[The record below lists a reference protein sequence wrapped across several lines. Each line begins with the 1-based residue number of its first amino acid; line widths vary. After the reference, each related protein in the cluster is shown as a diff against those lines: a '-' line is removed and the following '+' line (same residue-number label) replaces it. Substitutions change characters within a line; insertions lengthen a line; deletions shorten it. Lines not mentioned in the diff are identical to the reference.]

1 MRVDGGYEIEFA
13 YICVNI
19 YIYIR
24 LYFEVLRFCFN
35 VGIGN
40 TKDPHPIQT
49 LMV

>member
-1 MRVDGGYEIEFA
+1 VRVDGGYEIEFA
-13 YICVNI
+13 YICVN
-19 YIYIR
+19 IYIR